1 MNTAERRIRNRI
13 GKTLIARS
21 ILTAAAIAASWTTTA
36 SSAPPDKGYDYYEIG
51 DVAAPRPSATSGALL
66 LVGGGEW
73 EPTAFRWFVE
83 KAGHGHIVVLAASGA
98 GEDNDEFYKVIGG
111 VKSVQTFVF
120 HNRKAAFDHH
130 VLDALKHADGIFI
143 AGGDQSNYARDWKD
157 TPVSRALDAHVAAG
171 RPLGGTSAGL
181 ALLGGAGG
189 YGAMDGGSI
198 DSAAALRD
206 PAGPAVTIVHDF
218 LHLPHLKHV
227 VTDTHLNARNRLG
240 RLVAFVAQV
249 RATTDPKAV
258 GIGVDQ
264 GSALCVEANGVG
276 HLHTLSKGFAWLVQ
290 PQGVAR
296 IAGGKP
302 LDAAAVRITG
312 VGPAGA
318 IDLNTLRVTRPA
330 FSGTAKVRA
339 GRLIGAPGP
348 ASPVPPSY
356 SDPN

>member
-1 MNTAERRIRNRI
+1 MPSIV
-13 GKTLIARS
+13 RS
-21 ILTAAAIAASWTTTA
+21 LLAASAVASSWTSVAAAAPAAN
-36 SSAPPDKGYDYYEIG
+36 GYDYYEIG
-51 DVAAPRPSATSGALL
+51 DVAAPRPGATSGALL

-98 GEDNDEFYKVIGG
+98 GEDNEEFYKVIGG

-120 HNRKAAFDHH
+120 HDRKASFDPR
-130 VLDALKHADGIFI
+130 VIAALEHADGIFI

-157 TPVSRALDAHVAAG
+157 TPVSRAIDAHVAAG

-181 ALLGGAGG
+181 ALLGGVGG

-198 DSAAALRD
+198 DSATALRD
-206 PAGPAVTIVHDF
+206 PGGPAVTIVHDF

-227 VTDTHLNARNRLG
+227 VTDTHFNARNRLG

-258 GIGVDQ
+258 GLGVDQ
-264 GSALCVEANGVG
+264 SSALCVEANGIG
-276 HLHTLSKGFAWLVQ
+276 HLYTLSKGFAWLVQ
-290 PQGVAR
+290 PEGVPR
-296 IAGGKP
+296 IVRGKP
-302 LDAAAVRITG
+302 LDYAVVHITG
-312 VGPAGA
+312 LGPDGS
-318 IDLNTLRVTRPA
+318 IDLDKLRITRPA
-330 FSGTAKVRA
+330 FSATATVKA
-339 GRLIGAPGP
+339 GQLIGAPGP
-348 ASPVPPSY
+348 KSPVPPSY